1 MVSHNIFFASTNV
14 FMSEKTDIN
23 RLRHGTGRNLAQR
36 TAQNGAVAAAGWHSE
51 PLPSE
56 EFRGRMNL
64 NMYVQLGRKDIS
76 DGCFAMRLGLAGLFW
91 SLIEVDDFSLRVI
104 FHSLVYDLAA
114 PLASHE
120 VVEVASSKNPL
131 KVLCPSASQIV
142 ID

>member
-1 MVSHNIFFASTNV
+1 MELAEIWRNELHRMA
-14 FMSEKTDIN
+14 
-23 RLRHGTGRNLAQR
+23 LWLHGGT
-36 TAQNGAVAAAGWHSE
+36 HFE

-120 VVEVASSKNPL
+120 VVEVASSKNP
-131 KVLCPSASQIV
+131 
-142 ID
+142 DMT

>member
-36 TAQNGAVAAAGWHSE
+36 TAQNGAVAAAGWHFGAT
-51 PLPSE
+51 PL
-56 EFRGRMNL
+56 RGIQGSNELKHVCAARQEGYIRWLLCNE
-64 NMYVQLGRKDIS
+64 
-76 DGCFAMRLGLAGLFW
+76 AGLGGAFW
-91 SLIEVDDFSLRVI
+91 SIIEVDDFSLRVI
-104 FHSLVYDLAA
+104 HSLVHDLAA
-114 PLASHE
+114 PLAPHE